1 MIPEIKITDKGY
13 SVPTTEQVNAG
24 VWSVLKGALGDNLS
38 MVQGTPQY
46 QLATV
51 FTAIIT
57 DKDNQFV
64 QLANQFDP
72 SYADGIY
79 QDAIGELYFMKRK
92 QATHSVAPVTF
103 TGLNGVVIPSGFL
116 LQDVAGNIWET
127 TGVSNIGNT
136 GTVTGQAICQTAG
149 SIEANV
155 NSITTIISALSG
167 LDSVTNNDS
176 AVAGYA
182 EEDRADFEV
191 RRQESVALNGK
202 MTDAATRGAVLAL
215 PNVVDCYVRSNPTDA
230 TITVGETNYPLIRNS
245 IVVSVVG
252 GVDYD
257 IAEQAL
263 IKAGTGCSFNGNTP
277 VTVYDKTY
285 ENNPIPYDIKIL
297 RPDFLDVYIQVKV
310 LDISKVTVQD
320 QTAIKNA
327 ILAGLSTGNLK
338 ARIGGTIIPAAYMCG
353 LPSVGIV
360 SLKVSTDNSTWLDK
374 LTVGIDQYPS
384 VDQFRISI
392 VGV

>member
-1 MIPEIKITDKGY
+1 MIPEITITDKGY

-51 FTAIIT
+51 LTAIIT

-72 SYADGIY
+72 RYADGIY

-103 TGLNGVVIPSGFL
+103 TGLNGVVIPAGFL

-136 GTVTGQAICQTAG
+136 GTVTGQAVCQTAG
-149 SIEANV
+149 AIEANV

-277 VTVYDKTY
+277 ITVYDNTY
-285 ENNPIPYDIKIL
+285 ENSPIPYDIKIL

-320 QTAIKNA
+320 QTAIKNS

>member
-1 MIPEIKITDKGY
+1 MIPEITITDNGY
-13 SVPTTEQVNAG
+13 SVPTTEQINAG
-24 VWSVLKGALGDNLS
+24 VWTVLRGALGDNLS
-38 MVQGTPQY
+38 QVQGTPQY
-46 QLATV
+46 QLATS
-51 FTAIIT
+51 FTAIIRDSY
-57 DKDNQFV
+57 DKLV
-64 QLANQFDP
+64 QLANQYDP
-72 SYADGIY
+72 RYANGIY
-79 QDAIGELYFMKRK
+79 QDAIGDLYFMQRK
-92 QATHSVAPVTF
+92 MATHSVAPVTF
-103 TGLNGVVIPSGFL
+103 TGLNGVVIPTGFL

-136 GTVTGQAICQTAG
+136 GAVTGQAVCQTAG
-149 SIEANV
+149 AIEANV

-182 EEDRADFEV
+182 EEDRADFEL

-245 IVVSVVG
+245 IAVSVVG

-277 VTVYDKTY
+277 ITVYDNTY
-285 ENNPIPYDIKIL
+285 PNSPIPYDIKIL
-297 RPDFLDVYIQVKV
+297 RPDFLDVYIQVTV

-320 QTAIKNA
+320 QTAIKNS

-360 SLKVSTDNSTWLDK
+360 SLKVSTDNTTWLDK

>member
-1 MIPEIKITDKGY
+1 MIPEITITDKGY
-13 SVPTTEQVNAG
+13 SVPTTEQINAG
-24 VWSVLKGALGDNLS
+24 VWTVLRGALGDNLS
-38 MVQGTPQY
+38 QVQGTPQY
-46 QLATV
+46 QLATS
-51 FTAIIT
+51 FTAFIRDEY
-57 DKDNQFV
+57 DKLV
-64 QLANQFDP
+64 QLANQYDP
-72 SYADGIY
+72 RYANGIY
-79 QDAIGELYFMKRK
+79 QDAIGELYFMQRK
-92 QATHSVAPVTF
+92 MATHSVAPVTF
-103 TGLNGVVIPSGFL
+103 TGLNGVVIPVGFL

-136 GTVTGQAICQTAG
+136 GTVTGQAVCQTAG
-149 SIEANV
+149 DIEANV

-182 EEDRADFEV
+182 EEDRADFEL

-277 VTVYDKTY
+277 VTVYDNTY
-285 ENNPIPYDIKIL
+285 ENSPIPYDIKIL
-297 RPDFLDVYIQVKV
+297 RPDFLDVYIQVTV

-338 ARIGGTIIPAAYMCG
+338 ARIGGTIIPASYMCG
-353 LPSVGIV
+353 LPNVGIV
-360 SLKVSTDNSTWLDK
+360 SLKVSTDNTTWLDK

>member
-1 MIPEIKITDKGY
+1 MIPEITITDKGY

-24 VWSVLKGALGDNLS
+24 VWSVLKSALGDNLS

-51 FTAIIT
+51 LTAIIT
-57 DKDNQFV
+57 DKNNQFV

-72 SYADGIY
+72 RYADGIY

-92 QATHSVAPVTF
+92 QATHSVAPVAF
-103 TGLNGVVIPSGFL
+103 TGLNGVVIPAGFL

-149 SIEANV
+149 AIEANV

-230 TITVGETNYPLIRNS
+230 TITVGETNYSLIRNS

-277 VTVYDKTY
+277 ITVYDNTY
-285 ENNPIPYDIKIL
+285 ENSPIPYDIKIL

-320 QTAIKNA
+320 QTTIKNA

-353 LPSVGIV
+353 LPGIGIV
-360 SLKVSTDNSTWLDK
+360 SLKVSTDNTTWLDK

>member
-1 MIPEIKITDKGY
+1 MIPEITITDKGY

-51 FTAIIT
+51 LTAIIT
-57 DKDNQFV
+57 DKNNQFV

-72 SYADGIY
+72 RYADGIY

-103 TGLNGVVIPSGFL
+103 TGLNGVVIPAGFL

-149 SIEANV
+149 AIEANV

-277 VTVYDKTY
+277 ITVYDNTY
-285 ENNPIPYDIKIL
+285 ENSPIPYDIKIL
-297 RPDFLDVYIQVKV
+297 RPDFLDVYIQVTV

-360 SLKVSTDNSTWLDK
+360 SLKVSTDNTTWLDK